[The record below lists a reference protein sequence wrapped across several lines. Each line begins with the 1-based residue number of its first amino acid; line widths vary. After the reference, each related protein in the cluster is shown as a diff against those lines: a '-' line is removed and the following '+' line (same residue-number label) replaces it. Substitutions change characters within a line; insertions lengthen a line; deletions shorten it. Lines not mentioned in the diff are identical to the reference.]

1 MPRPSHVRTNACALV
16 IVLSIGL
23 AGCTGQSTASGA
35 SPAPSGSSVPVPS
48 TSPSPPS
55 PGPSQS
61 APPASGGTSQVRL
74 LVWYQRH
81 GGFAGLTEGI
91 EVQSD
96 GSYTIT
102 GRDRASA
109 TGKLTATE
117 LADLRHE
124 LEAVDFTGVPTD
136 SPLRIADGFVH
147 VVRYGGRQF
156 SAGDGNIP
164 KELAPLIARLDRLV
178 HRKPA

>member
-1 MPRPSHVRTNACALV
+1 V
-16 IVLSIGL
+16 IALSIGL
-23 AGCTGQSTASGA
+23 AGCTGQPAASRA
-35 SPAPSGSSVPVPS
+35 SPAPSGSSAPVPS
-48 TSPSPPS
+48 GSPSPATS
-55 PGPSQS
+55 GPSSS
-61 APPASGGTSQVRL
+61 APPASGGPSQVQL

-91 EVQSD
+91 EIQSD

-117 LADLRHE
+117 LTDLRHE
-124 LEAVDFTGVPTD
+124 LEAVNFAGVPTD

-164 KELAPLIARLDRLV
+164 KELMPLIARLDRLM
-178 HRKPA
+178 HRPPG